1 MIRVIS
7 IIVVFVIFLCFIMF
21 NLPNKCDVSFGFTTI
36 KDVPI
41 FLSALSSFVLG
52 MFVTVPIMLFRKKKQ
67 KPLVQE
73 TSKQETSKSKL
84 FKKAELKSLPDDIK
98 KEDSPYGID

>member
-1 MIRVIS
+1 MIRLIS
-7 IIVVFVIFLCFIMF
+7 FIVVFVIFLCFIMF

-41 FLSALSSFVLG
+41 FLSALFSFLLG
-52 MFVTVPIMLFRKKKQ
+52 MLVTVPMILFGKKKP
-67 KPLVQE
+67 KPVMPE
-73 TSKQETSKSKL
+73 TSNSGSKLNL
-84 FKKAELKSLPDDIK
+84 FKKAEIKSVPDDIK